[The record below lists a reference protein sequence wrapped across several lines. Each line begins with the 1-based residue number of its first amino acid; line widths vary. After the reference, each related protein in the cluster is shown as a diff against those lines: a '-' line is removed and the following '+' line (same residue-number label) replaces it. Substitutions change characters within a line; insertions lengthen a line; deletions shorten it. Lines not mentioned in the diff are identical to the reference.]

1 MAVVAFCPTE
11 DARNP
16 FAFSEGLSPAPFIID
31 APAAGARWISH
42 VAAFLAPTS
51 EPLVLVFHG
60 ASAVHAPAL
69 GFSRRS
75 LRRPAVGYVL
85 IDPVMPTIGGEYGDW
100 PDAPVTVIITDAA
113 DDSAK
118 DAALQSRLRGWTV
131 TDQSLAQ
138 VLRNNF

>member
-11 DARNP
+11 NSRNP
-16 FAFSEGLSPAPFIID
+16 FAFHEGLLPAPFIID
-31 APAAGARWISH
+31 PPAENARWISH
-42 VAAFLAPTS
+42 VAAFLAPSS
-51 EPLVLVFHG
+51 EPLILVFHG

-75 LRRPAVGYVL
+75 LRRPAIGYVL

-100 PDAPVTVIITDAA
+100 PDAPVTVIITKDAGP
-113 DDSAK
+113 DAK

-131 TDQSLAQ
+131 TDESLAK
-138 VLRNNF
+138 VLRTF

>member
-11 DARNP
+11 DSRNP
-16 FAFSEGLSPAPFIID
+16 FAFTEGLLPAPFIID
-31 APAAGARWISH
+31 PPAAGARWISH

-60 ASAVHAPAL
+60 ETAIHAPAL

-113 DDSAK
+113 NDAAK
-118 DAALQSRLRGWTV
+118 DAALQSRLRGWIV